1 MQGGGSDER
10 LPVVRHKKVDIIRL
24 CGICQSFANYV
35 FEFHGGICDQ
45 GVEIHPPNPI
55 VLFRLYESLNHIEF
69 QPCSATLSV
78 GLVVHEQVVSV
89 PLDVV
94 YGASLEPKYCII
106 PE

>member
-1 MQGGGSDER
+1 M
-10 LPVVRHKKVDIIRL
+10 
-24 CGICQSFANYV
+24 
-35 FEFHGGICDQ
+35 
-45 GVEIHPPNPI
+45 
-55 VLFRLYESLNHIEF
+55 LFRLYESLNHIKF

-94 YGASLEPKYCII
+94 YGASLEPKCCII